1 MKLFNT
7 IVLIGLIVLAFT
19 GCTSTNGY
27 PSLGPA
33 FAPVGT
39 GQSSA
44 YWYGYTQ
51 GKSYVSPV
59 ATSPMKGN

>member
-1 MKLFNT
+1 MKYIKT
-7 IVLIGLIVLAFT
+7 IAVVGLLVLAT
-19 GCTSTNGY
+19 GCTTTNGY

-33 FAPVGT
+33 FAPAFGP
-39 GQSSA
+39 QSPA